1 MKKSLCVVAIVL
13 LAVTLAAAALP
24 ASPDSLATQNTATV
38 VFLNDHL
45 KPFLPFI
52 GKTWRGTGA
61 VSDTGQAM
69 SDVSHWERALNGQ
82 AIRVLHSVNNGEYGG
97 QTMIVWDEA
106 KNSLVFFYF
115 TTAGFY
121 TTGTMKIEGTQHTSH
136 EYVTGNENGI
146 TEVKAVSTILPD
158 GRLHTRS
165 QYLQNGTWV
174 DGHEFYY
181 REDSTAAVIFK

>member
-1 MKKSLCVVAIVL
+1 MKRSLCVVAVVL
-13 LAVTLAAAALP
+13 LAVALAAAALP
-24 ASPDSLATQNTATV
+24 ASQDSLATQNTATV
-38 VFLNDHL
+38 VLLNDHL
-45 KPFLPFI
+45 KPFLSFI

-61 VSDTGQAM
+61 ATDTGQEM

-82 AIRVLHSVNNGEYGG
+82 AIRVLHSVNNGQYGG
-97 QTMIVWDEA
+97 ETMIVWDEA

-165 QYLQNGTWV
+165 QYLRNGTWV

-181 REDSTAAVIFK
+181 REDPAATVKFQ